1 MVYTVLK
8 EPKIKMII
16 TNKPKAKEIKTS
28 DLQVNSSFRISIKDK
43 MVATTK
49 ANKNGIVNNSRT
61 APNHTGSTH
70 LPVCVTR
77 KSKNDPANRLESR
90 RILFFERFIRY
101 GNLWYKYSL
110 FSVGEGSRKLEVI
123 FRLLKAL
130 LLNPGFKSMR
140 LISITT
146 PGGPEVLEL
155 AQRAT
160 PTPASH
166 ELLIRV
172 AYAGVNR
179 PDIAQRKGR
188 YPAPPGAP
196 ADIPGLEVSG
206 TVESIG
212 SRTTRFKP
220 GDQVCA
226 LLSGGGYAE
235 YVTAPEGQCL
245 PLPPGF
251 SLKQAAA
258 LPETVFTVWH
268 NVFQRGQLKS
278 GEKLLVHGGTSGIGV
293 MAIQMAKAAGAMVLT
308 TAGTDEKC
316 KACEQLGA
324 ALSINYNK
332 QDFTTEVLNFTE
344 NKGVDV
350 ILDIVGGSYTQKNL
364 DCLDTDGRL
373 VLINFMAGD
382 ESSIR
387 LSSILRKR
395 LTVTGSTLRA
405 RDEAFKKDLAN
416 EVERKVWPWIEQG
429 LIQAVIDSCYPLE
442 EAAAAHQRLESGTHI
457 GKILL
462 EIK

>member
-1 MVYTVLK
+1 
-8 EPKIKMII
+8 
-16 TNKPKAKEIKTS
+16 
-28 DLQVNSSFRISIKDK
+28 
-43 MVATTK
+43 
-49 ANKNGIVNNSRT
+49 
-61 APNHTGSTH
+61 
-70 LPVCVTR
+70 
-77 KSKNDPANRLESR
+77 
-90 RILFFERFIRY
+90 
-101 GNLWYKYSL
+101 
-110 FSVGEGSRKLEVI
+110 
-123 FRLLKAL
+123 
-130 LLNPGFKSMR
+130 MR

-155 AQRAT
+155 TQRPT

-206 TVESIG
+206 TVESTG
-212 SRTTRFKP
+212 TETTRFKP

-226 LLSGGGYAE
+226 LLSGGGYGE
-235 YVTAPEGQCL
+235 YVTVPEGQCL
-245 PLPPGF
+245 PLPRGF

-293 MAIQMAKAAGAMVLT
+293 MAIQMAKAAGATVLT

-332 QDFTTEVLNFTE
+332 QDFTSEVLNFTQ

-350 ILDIVGGSYTQKNL
+350 ILDMVGGSYTQKNL

-373 VLINFMAGD
+373 VLINFMSGD

-405 RDEAFKKDLAN
+405 RDETFKKDLAN
-416 EVERKVWPWIEQG
+416 EVERMVWPWIEQG